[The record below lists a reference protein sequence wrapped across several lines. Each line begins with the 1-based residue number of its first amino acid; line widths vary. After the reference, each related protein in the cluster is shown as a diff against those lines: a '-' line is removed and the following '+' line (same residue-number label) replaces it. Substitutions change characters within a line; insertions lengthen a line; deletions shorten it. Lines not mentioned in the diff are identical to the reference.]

1 MLENRAY
8 EVLLLNDS
16 YILRPVRIDSGGTDT
31 RMRYQLP
38 EDITFA
44 IKRLSDHDFAKQV
57 DARWVFSPNGL
68 CEPLTFLFQRGS
80 DWIRFRVD
88 PLTATLQTE
97 ESYIR

>member
-1 MLENRAY
+1 MLEDRTY
-8 EVLLLNDS
+8 EVLLLNDA
-16 YILRPVRIDSGGTDT
+16 YILRPVQRDAGGADA
-31 RMRYQLP
+31 RMRYELP
-38 EDITFA
+38 ADITFV
-44 IKRLSDHDFAKQV
+44 IKRLSDHDFAKQA